1 MKTTHPA
8 LLLAALAA
16 STYGGDAKITLDSNN
31 GSSAFIVRDA
41 ASNELARV
49 SSDGK
54 VGIGTTTP
62 AYTLDVAGDIN
73 LTGALR
79 TNGVAWNPLTSFTEV
94 DPLFGAS
101 AAAGITGVQLGNWDT
116 AFGWGNHALAGYL
129 TTFTETD
136 PVFGASVAA
145 GITAPQVANWNTAF
159 GWGNHATAGYLTAYT
174 ETDPVFGA
182 SIAAGITA
190 DSTNAWS
197 AKLDGSG
204 TAGYLPKFT
213 TSGTLGDSALFS
225 DAAGKVGIGTTNP
238 VYKLD
243 VAGSFNA
250 TGITVGGVPVA
261 SSTDTYWSTNASASG
276 SIQYSGGNVGIGTAL
291 PAVSAALD
299 ISATDKGM
307 LVPRLSLVQ
316 RDAIVTPA
324 TGLLIYQT
332 DNTPGFYFYNGTQW
346 ASVSAGGAVVSS
358 VSATAPLASSG
369 GAAPTISMPAAT
381 SSANGYLTSANWTT
395 FNAKESALTF
405 SSPLNRSVN
414 AISLPAAS
422 ASASGYLS
430 STDWT
435 TFNAKVPT
443 NRLIAT
449 TAPLT
454 GGGALNANLT
464 LSMPAATSSANGYLT
479 SANWTTFNAKESAL
493 TFSSP
498 LNRSVN
504 AISLPAASAS
514 ASGYL
519 SSTDWTTFNNKV
531 SSGANSTITSLSGL
545 TTDLSVAQGGTGAS
559 TLTGVVHGNGTSA
572 FTAGAVALASEVSG
586 TLPVANGGS
595 GATTAAAARTAFGA
609 AASGANSDITRL
621 SGLTTSL
628 SVSQGGIGTN
638 SLTANKILVGNG
650 TSAVLAPTNLH
661 WDNTNSRLG
670 VGDTTPSYTVDVAGD
685 VNVTGAFR
693 VNGTAVA
700 TTLTIGQSYQGGK
713 IFWLD
718 ATGQH
723 GLIAATADQS
733 TGIQWHNGIIRY
745 TGTSGDGLY
754 AGSMNT
760 TMIVVTQMA
769 DNQTGNFAAKVC
781 ADYSVTVSGVTYGDW
796 YLPSNYELNLLY
808 LQKDAVGGFASAH
821 YWSSTEFSHIVAW
834 MRHFAT
840 GIEFGDYKSD
850 PGYVRAVRAF

>member
-435 TFNAKVPT
+435 TFNAKV
-443 NRLIAT
+443 
-449 TAPLT
+449 
-454 GGGALNANLT
+454 
-464 LSMPAATSSANGYLT
+464 
-479 SANWTTFNAKESAL
+479 
-493 TFSSP
+493 
-498 LNRSVN
+498 
-504 AISLPAASAS
+504 
-514 ASGYL
+514 
-519 SSTDWTTFNNKV
+519 